1 MRNLG
6 EFADEG
12 YDLCGTPRCQV
23 YGGMD
28 AEHPLSDRAVAETA
42 GQVIAYGGQAIDA
55 LYSATCG
62 GHTENVEV
70 IFPLKRAPYLRGV
83 ACIEAG
89 FTLLGASAP
98 PGARFPDLLLARLIP
113 DWPGA
118 ALTAARLERALFD
131 LAEAAGLAVPGD
143 RLASLDRREVHRFL
157 GSVFDLA
164 ADSRLFVRAEELD
177 YLVSNP
183 PAGWGERDVRF
194 AAYLVQSGLL
204 SKPPEA
210 LLSAAE
216 ASELLLELAS
226 FIHLVEHRSATFTSV
241 GAGELVVGD
250 DGSEL
255 HFKVPAA
262 LATVRELGGE
272 LRLEPLKLLPGDAL
286 DLYLFGGE
294 LVVVVQ
300 HVDPRG
306 AAFDRAHKRGT
317 WTRFKSDE
325 ELRKAVA
332 TRLPG
337 FSFESFEILSRG
349 VSGRVGKIR
358 LDSTTGESL
367 EVEGL
372 PVRWTLDVPDTFFT
386 ARRLTPK
393 SGPHGWQFAGRGWG
407 HGVGLCQTGAYGM
420 ARRGHSAAAI
430 VAHYYRGTTLE
441 TLATAASTDTAPPAR

>member
-1 MRNLG
+1 MGR
-6 EFADEG
+6 
-12 YDLCGTPRCQV
+12 
-23 YGGMD
+23 
-28 AEHPLSDRAVAETA
+28 
-42 GQVIAYGGQAIDA
+42 I
-55 LYSATCG
+55 
-62 GHTENVEV
+62 
-70 IFPLKRAPYLRGV
+70 
-83 ACIEAG
+83 
-89 FTLLGASAP
+89 
-98 PGARFPDLLLARLIP
+98 
-113 DWPGA
+113 
-118 ALTAARLERALFD
+118 LTAAQV
-131 LAEAAGLAVPGD
+131 AA
-143 RLASLDRREVHRFL
+143 
-157 GSVFDLA
+157 
-164 ADSRLFVRAEELD
+164 
-177 YLVSNP
+177 Y
-183 PAGWGERDVRF
+183 ERDGFVAPFRAVSAEQ
-194 AAYLVQSGLL
+194 AARWRRAM
-204 SKPPEA
+204 E
-210 LLSAAE
+210 
-216 ASELLLELAS
+216 
-226 FIHLVEHRSATFTSV
+226 RTT
-241 GAGELVVGD
+241 
-250 DGSEL
+250 
-255 HFKVPAA
+255 
-262 LATVRELGGE
+262 
-272 LRLEPLKLLPGDAL
+272 
-286 DLYLFGGE
+286 
-294 LVVVVQ
+294 
-300 HVDPRG
+300 